1 MSSWDAVTMENP
13 GSPVYRVMDKGPRK
27 TPGKRKDPYRR
38 TICGVPVPRNPNYKF
53 RKVDGELVPI
63 ELLVKVAAATKIQAH
78 FRGMIVRNP
87 TGMPLNTWLS
97 LVAGPLEEEEKPKTI
112 NERWLEDPIIAQV
125 EPADNLCHPV
135 GWNSTNHYSDM
146 GWQWCGQS
154 CPCCRAK
161 AGDTLGA
168 CEICLGK
175 ALSF

>member
-13 GSPVYRVMDKGPRK
+13 GSPVYRVMDKGPRTRSK
-27 TPGKRKDPYRR
+27 SREEKKA
-38 TICGVPVPRNPNYKF
+38 
-53 RKVDGELVPI
+53 ELI
-63 ELLVKVAAATKIQAH
+63 AHFQEEKKKAAIRIQKH

-97 LVAGPLEEEEKPKTI
+97 LVAGPLEDEEKPKTI
-112 NERWLEDPIIAQV
+112 NERWLEEPIITQV
-125 EPADNLCHPV
+125 ESADNLCHPV

-175 ALSF
+175 ALSL

>member
-13 GSPVYRVMDKGPRK
+13 GSPVYRVMDKGPRTRSK
-27 TPGKRKDPYRR
+27 SREEK
-38 TICGVPVPRNPNYKF
+38 
-53 RKVDGELVPI
+53 KV
-63 ELLVKVAAATKIQAH
+63 VAAIRIQKH

-97 LVAGPLEEEEKPKTI
+97 LVAGPLEDEEKPKTI
-112 NERWLEDPIIAQV
+112 NEKWLEDPIIAQV
-125 EPADNLCHPV
+125 EPVDNLCHPV